1 MKKRQRKATTPQA
14 LKRKLVSALSMLLIS
29 AVLMTGTTYA
39 WLVLST
45 APEVSG
51 ITTNVGANGALEI
64 ALLTS
69 ETRED
74 LSKIRTSAFGESLAN
89 ERVASTNTT
98 WGNLIDLTVADYGL
112 NELVLLPARLQ
123 YSARDDG
130 SYTVNSGLLSV
141 PVYGYDGRVADLT
154 DNTVSAI
161 YTNREFSY
169 NVGVQDYGVRAIG
182 TSDSLSVQAS
192 ALAMAK
198 GNIVSYTKSANSTAA
213 AALSSNGP
221 DLFGIILAYSGNR
234 NTTFGDS
241 DVAVIK
247 AMVSDLK
254 KSVDYIDL
262 ALRQGL
268 VAVAASEIGDKNLFG
283 TVQSKIMDTSKNLS
297 VIIAELTELDAASIP
312 GSFNTWVTKAETAEN
327 NLNYASTACDGLSGG
342 SYTWDDLKTPLNYVM
357 NMEKVFINEKSF
369 SELDSSMAGD
379 LMANGALLTLPSGS
393 GVFADVADFAGD
405 YTTAFN
411 YGGVAVE
418 IETLTA
424 EGDNPYLTVL
434 SDSIKDL
441 EAADG
446 SGSGVQTAELTSTY
460 GYALDMAFRCNA
472 AGTSNLLLQTAAVQ
486 RIYSDS
492 TSNSTMGGGSY
503 MEFST
508 KDESL
513 SLDQMLKLM
522 DAVRVAFVDDQGALL
537 NVAKLNISN
546 RSVTDGVVKA
556 PLYIYD
562 FSFSEEDGSMIMGER
577 QKTENQITT
586 LDQNVAKAL
595 TVVVWLDGDL
605 VDNSMVSATEEASL
619 SGVLNLQFATDADL
633 IPAGNTAL
641 KEATTDKTAL
651 EALVTANE
659 AIYEDGQGTY
669 TTTSWNAFVDAYNYA
684 ATINES
690 MDATGTQV
698 YIATG
703 KLAEAAAL
711 LEQVS
716 LDALTGK
723 IDEIRNLMGLTTD
736 VAAYV
741 LHDKEQGTYITVD
754 TYTEEQK
761 DNALGTVYRVDY
773 DKNLND
779 EGGNVFTPIYT
790 DESWSALA
798 AALYDAEAL
807 KIYDEE
813 LNAATDAQIDAI
825 ITALE
830 TARKNLQH
838 CLFYT
843 PYEFEEQIYY
853 YAVPRVG
860 EAEEDANDTYGRW
873 YDDQFQRITSD
884 LTILNLDARAYAA
897 EVASILESSY
907 IRSSTATISPY
918 VRIYDEAYPA
928 LREEDI
934 LAVQWSIP
942 ENLFVRAITS
952 NQIALLNTLKAQ
964 AEALNNDADAAKQV
978 DAALITEVE
987 TAVAAT
993 GADTLTAEAADA
1005 LITRL
1010 EAAIAAATPE
1020 EEPEEEPST
1029 EPAPMTADQ
1038 RTVLIAAVNAAKA
1051 VEGYEESADAATAA
1065 DGAEAG
1071 EAEDPNA
1078 AKLEALRTA
1087 TADVEALL
1095 ALETGATAE
1104 NADTKLAALNAALTA
1119 LGEKEVT
1126 AYNTLQYTI
1135 PVGSE
1140 LKEIA
1145 YGVEM
1150 PYVKLKTTGALGSGK
1165 ISAVILTKSG
1175 IVFTAELDVEIYEP
1189 AEGVGIEE
1197 PAEIPVGGSKIDVG
1211 SGSEENPVLVWD
1223 KKVQAAE
1230 SFELYAELYSRMTED
1245 LDENGQPKKDGKG
1258 NTLYVEVPHSETIAE
1273 YTWASSDTEVLT
1285 VSNEKS
1291 ATCTVNA
1298 VAEGT
1303 ASVTLSVTTV
1313 QGNTYT
1319 NTISFTVTAAPEAE
1333 EGT

>member
-1 MKKRQRKATTPQA
+1 MKTRKPKGERPQA
-14 LKRKLVSALSMLLIS
+14 LKRKLVSAFAMLLVS
-29 AVLMTGTTYA
+29 ALLMTSTTYA

-64 ALLTS
+64 ALLTT
-69 ETRED
+69 ETRQD
-74 LSKIRTSAFGESLAN
+74 LSKIRTTSIGGSLAN
-89 ERVASTNTT
+89 ERVASANTT

-112 NELVLLPARLQ
+112 DELVLLPARLQ
-123 YSARDDG
+123 YSQQGDG
-130 SYTVNSGLLSV
+130 IYMVNSGLLSV
-141 PVYGYDGRVADLT
+141 PVYGYDGRITELT

-161 YTNREFSY
+161 YANKEFAY
-169 NVGVQDYGVRAIG
+169 TVGVQDYGVRAIG
-182 TSDSLSVQAS
+182 TSDTLSVQAS

-198 GNIVSYTKSANSTAA
+198 GNIASYTKSANSTAA
-213 AALSSNGP
+213 SALNSNGP
-221 DLFGIILAYSGNR
+221 DLFGIILAYSANR
-234 NTTFGDS
+234 NATFGDS

-247 AMVSDLK
+247 AMVTDLK

-268 VAVAASEIGDKNLFG
+268 VAVAASEIADKNLFG
-283 TVQSKIMDTSKNLS
+283 TVQSNIMDTSKNLS
-297 VIIAELTELDAASIP
+297 VIIAELTEFDAANIP
-312 GSFNTWVTKAETAEN
+312 GSFNTWVAKAETAEN
-327 NLNYASTACDGLSGG
+327 NLNAASNACDELTGG
-342 SYTWDDLKTPLNYVM
+342 SYTWTQLQTPLNYVM
-357 NMEKVFINEKSF
+357 DMEKVFINDTAF
-369 SELDSSMAGD
+369 PDFDSSMAND
-379 LMANGALLTLPSGS
+379 LMSSGAVLTLPSGS

-405 YTTAFN
+405 YTATFT
-411 YGGVAVE
+411 YIGVAVD
-418 IETLTA
+418 IKTLTS

-446 SGSGVQTAELTSTY
+446 SGSGVQTAELSSTY

-492 TSNSTMGGGSY
+492 TSSSTMGGGSY

-513 SLDQMLKLM
+513 SLEQMLKLM

-546 RSVTDGVVKA
+546 RTVTDGVVKA

-562 FSFSEEDGSMIMGER
+562 FSFSEEDGAMIMGER
-577 QKTENQITT
+577 QKTNNTITS
-586 LDQNVAKAL
+586 LEQNVAKAL

-605 VDNSMVSATEEASL
+605 VDNTMVSATEEASL

-633 IPAGNTAL
+633 IPAGNAAL

-659 AIYEDGQGTY
+659 ATYNGGQGTY
-669 TTTSWNAFVDAYNYA
+669 TTISWNAFADAYNYA

-723 IDEIRNLMGLTTD
+723 IDELRNLMGLTTD

-741 LHDKEQGTYITVD
+741 LYDKENDTYITVD

-779 EGGNVFTPIYT
+779 EGNGVFTPIYT
-790 DESWSALA
+790 NESWSALA
-798 AALYDAEAL
+798 AALYDAEGL

-813 LNAATDAQIDAI
+813 LGKATDAQIDAT

-853 YAVPRVG
+853 YAVPRAG

-897 EVASILESSY
+897 EVAAIIESSY
-907 IRSSTATISPY
+907 IRSSTTTVSPY
-918 VRIYDEAYPA
+918 VRIYDGSYPA
-928 LREEDI
+928 LREEEI
-934 LAVQWSIP
+934 LAVQWSVP
-942 ENLFVRAITS
+942 EHLFIRAATS
-952 NQIALLNTLKAQ
+952 NQIALLNSLKAQ
-964 AEALNNDADAAKQV
+964 AEALNSDVHTDLQV
-978 DAALITEVE
+978 PTALITEVE
-987 TAVAAT
+987 TAIAAT
-993 GADTLTAEAADA
+993 GADTLTAEDADA
-1005 LITRL
+1005 LITRM
-1010 EAAIAAATPE
+1010 EVAIVAATL
-1020 EEPEEEPST
+1020 EEPEAPST

-1038 RTVLIAAVNAAKA
+1038 RIVLTAAVNAAKA
-1051 VEGYEESADAATAA
+1051 VKGYEDSGNT
-1065 DGAEAG
+1065 
-1071 EAEDPNA
+1071 EDPDA
-1078 AKLEALRTA
+1078 AKLETLRTA
-1087 TADVEALL
+1087 TADVETLL

-1104 NADTKLAALNAALTA
+1104 DADTKLAALNAALTD

-1140 LKEIA
+1140 LKEVV

-1150 PYVKLKTTGALGSGK
+1150 PYIKLKTTGTLGSGT

-1175 IVFTAELDVEIYEP
+1175 IVFTAEMDVEVYEP
-1189 AEGVGIEE
+1189 AEGVEIVE
-1197 PAEIPVGGSKIDVG
+1197 PATTTLQV
-1211 SGSEENPVLVWD
+1211 
-1223 KKVQAAE
+1223 AE
-1230 SFELYAELYSRMTED
+1230 TTTFPAELINRVV
-1245 LDENGQPKKDGKG
+1245 DGE
-1258 NTLYVEVPHSETIAE
+1258 EVPTTETIAK
-1273 YTWASSDTEVLT
+1273 YTWASSDTDVLT

-1291 ATCTVNA
+1291 ATCTVKA
-1298 VAEGT
+1298 VSAGT
-1303 ASVTLSVTTV
+1303 AKVTLSVTTT
-1313 QGNTYT
+1313 QGNVYT
-1319 NTISFTVTAAPEAE
+1319 AEITIDVTAAP
-1333 EGT
+1333 